1 MQENR
6 AYFQPFLLGRDVREY
21 CKTAIEPISSEIDEV
36 SIRALFDLLLRPA
49 GIGLEVSHL
58 DRSPGQEVNVHSY
71 FPSDANGH
79 PLLDFPVVRLLYRP

>member
-6 AYFQPFLLGRDVREY
+6 AYFQPFLLGRDVKEY
-21 CKTAIEPISSEIDEV
+21 CNMAVEPTSSEIDEV
-36 SIRALFDLLLRPA
+36 SIRALFDLLLKPA

-58 DRSPGQEVNVHSY
+58 DRTPGQEVNTHSY
-71 FPSDANGH
+71 IPSGANGH